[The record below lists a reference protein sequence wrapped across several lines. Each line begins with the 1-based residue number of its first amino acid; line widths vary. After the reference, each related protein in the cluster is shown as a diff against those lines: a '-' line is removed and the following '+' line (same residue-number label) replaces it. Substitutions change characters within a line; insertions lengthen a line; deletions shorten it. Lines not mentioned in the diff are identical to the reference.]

1 MAGKKSPQIKSKKR
15 VQDFAEVY
23 TAKREVKSMC
33 DLIPPDMWQDIVTA
47 FLEPACGNGAF
58 LKEILSRKLSH
69 CVTPLQGLCALES
82 IYGIE
87 IQADNVE
94 ESKQALFDI
103 FLGRFGKDSALY
115 GYIAMRVLD
124 RNIVCADSLVL
135 QKLLETRS
143 WDEAVRLY
151 KSESGKPL
159 SNT

>member
-1 MAGKKSPQIKSKKR
+1 MAGKKSAQVKSKKR
-15 VQDFAEVY
+15 VKDFAEVY
-23 TAKREVKSMC
+23 TAEREVKSMC
-33 DLIPPDMWQDIVTA
+33 DLIPPDMWRYIVTT

-58 LKEILSRKLSH
+58 LKEILARKLSH
-69 CVTPLQGLCALES
+69 CITPLQGLCALES
-82 IYGIE
+82 IYGID

-115 GYIAMRVLD
+115 GYMAMRVLD

-135 QKLLETRS
+135 QKLLES
-143 WDEAVRLY
+143 HDWDEAVRLY
-151 KSESGKPL
+151 RNESVVSV